1 MMASGLPVVD
11 LYRENNLYDIP
22 DDGVLLADTSPEA
35 VASAIIKILDDE
47 KLQKQLSNAGYK
59 FMQKYPI
66 ERGFN
71 EFLKFVNVVSSGIE
85 AKIVIKDGQVKVN
98 GEVELRR
105 GKKLHDQDEVEVNGE
120 HYIINAY
127 Q

>member
-1 MMASGLPVVD
+1 MWYQVH
-11 LYRENNLYDIP
+11 
-22 DDGVLLADTSPEA
+22 
-35 VASAIIKILDDE
+35 
-47 KLQKQLSNAGYK
+47 
-59 FMQKYPI
+59 
-66 ERGFN
+66 
-71 EFLKFVNVVSSGIE
+71 E

-120 HYIINAY
+120 HYIINAH